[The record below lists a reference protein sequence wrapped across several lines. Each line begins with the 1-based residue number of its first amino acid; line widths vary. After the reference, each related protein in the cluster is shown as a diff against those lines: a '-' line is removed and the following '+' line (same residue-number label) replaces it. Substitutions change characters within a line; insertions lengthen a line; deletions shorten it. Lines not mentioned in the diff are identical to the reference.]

1 MLVLTRKLDEKIMI
15 GKDVIISVLEIEG
28 GNVKLGIKAPRDISI
43 LRMEVFE
50 KIQNE
55 NIASASKEI
64 DEISDAITLINKK
77 LSEESRD

>member
-15 GKDVIISVLEIEG
+15 GKDVVVSVLEIEG
-28 GNVKLGIKAPRDISI
+28 STVKIGIKAPRDVNI

-64 DEISDAITLINKK
+64 EEISEAVDLLKNTLSK
-77 LSEESRD
+77 E

>member
-15 GKDVIISVLEIEG
+15 GKDVVVSILEIEG
-28 GNVKLGIKAPRDISI
+28 STVKIGIKAPRDVNI

-64 DEISDAITLINKK
+64 EEISEAIDLLKNTLSK
-77 LSEESRD
+77 E

>member
-15 GKDVIISVLEIEG
+15 GKDVVVSILEIEG
-28 GNVKLGIKAPRDISI
+28 STVKIGIKAPRDVNI

-64 DEISDAITLINKK
+64 EEISEAVDLLKNTLSK
-77 LSEESRD
+77 E